1 MSLKTSVLSP
11 NGHYSHVLYFL
22 SQKNT
27 SQCIEGKGET
37 RNSASLCPGW
47 NCFQSAPC
55 SSVIDLSDKGAISPW
70 HREAFSVVI
79 CLGSPESRQNLMK
92 CGLTEHLSLPGGPW
106 LQTAEG
112 THVVITRFVRRTPE
126 RCRTCESFSKMTHET
141 THLFQDCQKRAPL
154 LLHPNHPPLF
164 SDKSLKNVKSKKLLQ
179 TGICVVFKFRFIFYK
194 ENYLQFL
201 DQSLQSIH
209 PQCFW
214 NWASEKLL
222 WEELPE

>member
-1 MSLKTSVLSP
+1 MSTSVLSH
-11 NGHYSHVLYFL
+11 NEHYSHVLHFL
-22 SQKNT
+22 SQKDT
-27 SQCIEGKGET
+27 CQCIEGKGET
-37 RNSASLCPGW
+37 RNRAAVCPGW

-55 SSVIDLSDKGAISPW
+55 SSVIYLRDKGAISPG

-79 CLGSPESRQNLMK
+79 CLGSPESRQNLME

-112 THVVITRFVRRTPE
+112 AHVIITRFVQRTLE
-126 RCRTCESFSKMTHET
+126 RCRTCESFSKVTHET
-141 THLFQDCQKRAPL
+141 THLFQDCQKRALL
-154 LLHPNHPPLF
+154 LLHPNHLPLF

-194 ENYLQFL
+194 EKYLQLL
-201 DQSLQSIH
+201 DQSLQLIH

-214 NWASEKLL
+214 NWASEKLP
-222 WEELPE
+222 WEGIPE